1 MNHVFG
7 PNWKTT
13 CSGIC
18 SFLMITG
25 VFVSGYLATQVA
37 NPAPWQ
43 IKLAS
48 GCTFAVGLMKVW
60 IGFLMVDAGQVQAV
74 VPGAGVQTVAAH
86 ETPDIPGAK
95 PIIPQPK

>member
-1 MNHVFG
+1 MNKIFG

-18 SFLMITG
+18 SFLMLNGLFLT
-25 VFVSGYLATQVA
+25 GYLATMA
-37 NPAPWQ
+37 HPAPWVTT
-43 IKLAS
+43 AS
-48 GCTFAVGLMKVW
+48 GIATFVTSLMKVW

-74 VPGAGVQTVAAH
+74 VPGAGVQTVPSH
-86 ETPDIPGAK
+86 ETPDTTGAK